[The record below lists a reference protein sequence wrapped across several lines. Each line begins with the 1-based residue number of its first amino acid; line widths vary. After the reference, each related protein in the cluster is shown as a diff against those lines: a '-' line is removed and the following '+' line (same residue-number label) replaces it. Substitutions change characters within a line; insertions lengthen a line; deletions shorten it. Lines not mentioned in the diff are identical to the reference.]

1 MWITSGS
8 LFSLYARLSK
18 CHFSTS
24 SIEYLGHYVLAAGV
38 ATDSKK
44 ILTVQKWPIPTTL
57 KQIRGFLGLVGYYK
71 RFIQGYISKDGTFK
85 WNEGAT
91 RAFQHLKDALISASV
106 LAVLNFNLSC
116 DVGIGAAIMQQG
128 KPIAYLSKGLSL
140 HHKVM
145 KDKENKVVDALSR
158 LPTIELAALTLA
170 VVSMVKV
177 LKGYGRKGISRGCMV
192 KVDMKKAYDSLEWTF
207 LEHILAELKIPA
219 KVVKWIMQCVTTNTY
234 SIQINGHSTTI

>member
-18 CHFSTS
+18 CHLSTS

-57 KQIRGFLGLVGYYK
+57 KQIRGFLGLAGYYK
-71 RFIQGYISKDGTFK
+71 RFIQ
-85 WNEGAT
+85 
-91 RAFQHLKDALISASV
+91 
-106 LAVLNFNLSC
+106 AVLNFNLSC

-145 KDKENKVVDALSR
+145 SVYE
-158 LPTIELAALTLA
+158 
-170 VVSMVKV
+170 
-177 LKGYGRKGISRGCMV
+177 
-192 KVDMKKAYDSLEWTF
+192 
-207 LEHILAELKIPA
+207 
-219 KVVKWIMQCVTTNTY
+219 
-234 SIQINGHSTTI
+234 

>member
-1 MWITSGS
+1 ME
-8 LFSLYARLSK
+8 L
-18 CHFSTS
+18 
-24 SIEYLGHYVLAAGV
+24 
-38 ATDSKK
+38 
-44 ILTVQKWPIPTTL
+44 
-57 KQIRGFLGLVGYYK
+57 
-71 RFIQGYISKDGTFK
+71 FK

-170 VVSMVKV
+170 VVRIWKKRDFQRM
-177 LKGYGRKGISRGCMV
+177 YGKR
-192 KVDMKKAYDSLEWTF
+192 
-207 LEHILAELKIPA
+207 
-219 KVVKWIMQCVTTNTY
+219 
-234 SIQINGHSTTI
+234 